1 MTRRFPHY
9 AVLAYVVV
17 GGFTIVAALPGQEAP
32 PHPSEPPAVALPPAP
47 QGVEVLARGPV
58 HEAFATPTT
67 EPVATKPVAKAPPA
81 PLEELPPSDKP
92 EGNASWIGGYWAWDD
107 ERNDFLWV
115 SGTWRTPPPGQSWVA
130 GYWRADGQQWH
141 WVPGFWTA
149 VQKEMVAQPVTYLP
163 EPPAVPHVASPGIA
177 PTPESFYVPGHW
189 VWHEA
194 GYTAVGGERV
204 WRGAGYVWVAGYWAQ
219 VQPGYVWVSAHYRW
233 TPGGYIF
240 IPGYWD
246 LVLANRGML
255 YAPVVVDTAVVGP
268 RFVFTPGYAV
278 RHEIIVDAM
287 FVRPAYCHYYFGD
300 YYGPVYHQLGFESCV
315 VYSRGHY
322 DAIFVYER
330 YSHRNDPR
338 WETVQIDICMARHA
352 GQAP

>member
-1 MTRRFPHY
+1 MVDGVNTYEGSIICTAGQLTRDHRRPRTSKKDHARSRPALDEAAPAGYKAGPAPVDGPLRLVSWVPALLAECLRMTRRFPHY

-268 RFVFTPGYAV
+268 R
-278 RHEIIVDAM
+278 
-287 FVRPAYCHYYFGD
+287 
-300 YYGPVYHQLGFESCV
+300 
-315 VYSRGHY
+315 
-322 DAIFVYER
+322 
-330 YSHRNDPR
+330 
-338 WETVQIDICMARHA
+338 
-352 GQAP
+352 